1 MLRFA
6 FRAGVALLLA
16 VVPRAVLAQGGVNI
30 DHKAVGCIVVGKYP
44 KMNACFAPASALA
57 RARVYFQPVEGPPN
71 WYYVAMKSDAPC
83 HAGFLPRPKK
93 QMAGKKVVY
102 YLDAFDQKFVE
113 SRTAENE
120 ALVVSSE
127 AECKKDLLVAP
138 FVTSAAVAVFPAVPA
153 GFVGAGLG
161 TAATVAVVAGGAA
174 VVGGGAAIASGGSNP
189 PDTTL
194 PVGGGGTTT
203 TTTTTLAPTTTTT
216 TTTLAPFNAV
226 FNITINGAPVP
237 PDATVISATGT
248 AVVQFDMCPSTGPLP
263 LTYNVDVRGSITTAG
278 CFSQITFTTT
288 GYTSP
293 FRGEKT
299 PALLPWAR
307 LADALYRN
315 LGYSVHP
322 AMASAIPL
330 RPFTLLGYQ
339 TKMRLESRGPGND
352 PKAARDIN
360 IVVF

>member
-30 DHKAVGCIVVGKYP
+30 DHKPVGCIVVGKYP
-44 KMNACFAPASALA
+44 KMNACFAPASVLA
-57 RARVYFQPVEGPPN
+57 RARVYFRPVEGPPN

-83 HAGFLPRPKK
+83 HAGFMPKPKK
-93 QMAGKKVVY
+93 QMVGKKVVY

-120 ALVVSSE
+120 AVVVSSE

-194 PVGGGGTTT
+194 PVSGGGGNT

-216 TTTLAPFNAV
+216 TTTTLAPFAPMFDIV
-226 FNITINGAPVP
+226 YNGAPVP
-237 PDATVISATGT
+237 PGATIAGPGGGT
-248 AVVQFDMCPSTGPLP
+248 AVVKFDMCGSSGPYTLD
-263 LTYNVDVRGSITTAG
+263 YNVDVRGSTATAG
-278 CFSQITFTTT
+278 CFSQITFTNT
-288 GYTSP
+288 GYTVP
-293 FRGEKT
+293 FRG
-299 PALLPWAR
+299 PHSSVLLPWLR
-307 LADALYRN
+307 QALYDS

-330 RPFTLLGYQ
+330 RPFTLVGYQ
-339 TKMRLESRGPGND
+339 VRMRLQSKGPNND
-352 PKAARDIN
+352 PKATRDII
-360 IVVF
+360 IVP